1 MRNLIA
7 GSNFYRL
14 HEAGM
19 LKQPP
24 AAWDHGAVRTGGRL
38 RRMDG
43 GLHTIRDF
51 VNRYLRFDPI
61 LTPNLAV
68 RVR

>member
-1 MRNLIA
+1 
-7 GSNFYRL
+7 
-14 HEAGM
+14 M